1 MVGSSVEPHWASSTR
16 EIIAPLSPASG
27 LPVRYTSGMANAQAA
42 GVVSEIARRREIR
55 DALQWLTREKHWITD
70 VQLQLCRVPSPTFLE
85 QKRAEWIAQQLR
97 DYGWRAH
104 LDAAG
109 NVVATLA
116 DESLDP
122 LPYIALTAHLDTV
135 FAPRLKDDIY
145 IDSEGKLRGPGVADN
160 GAGLAA
166 LLATAR
172 SLSLCGLPEERAAN
186 PLLVA
191 NVGEEGEGNLSGI
204 RYLCNQSKLAERIAA
219 YIVVDGAHTDHITV
233 RGLGSRRFDLTF
245 TGNGGHS
252 WSDSGIGNPVHALAR
267 AVTLFTETPMN
278 GGPRSAIN
286 VGVMEGGA
294 SVNAIAAQARA
305 KVDIRSESNA
315 RIDELV
321 IALHEA
327 AEKAQEFENRRAASG
342 KVMGRL
348 KEIGS
353 RPAAKLPE
361 NAAILLYARAVD
373 AHLGIRA
380 HLECSSTDANVPL
393 HLGIPAL
400 SIGAGGSGGG
410 AHTPAEWFLPEG
422 RDLGLK
428 RILLL
433 LATLLRFG
441 AA

>member
-1 MVGSSVEPHWASSTR
+1 
-16 EIIAPLSPASG
+16 
-27 LPVRYTSGMANAQAA
+27 MANAVAA
-42 GVVSEIARRREIR
+42 TAVSEIAQRREIR
-55 DALQWLTREKHWITD
+55 DALQWLTREKQWITD
-70 VQLQLCRVPSPTFLE
+70 IQLQLCRVPSPTFLE
-85 QKRAEWIAQQLR
+85 QKRAEWMAEQFR
-97 DYGWRAH
+97 EYGWRAQ
-104 LDAAG
+104 LDPAG

-116 DESLDP
+116 ERADDDADA
-122 LPYIALTAHLDTV
+122 LPFIALTAHLDTV
-135 FAPRLKDDIY
+135 FAPRLRDDIY
-145 IDSEGKLRGPGVADN
+145 IDSDGKLRGPGVADN

-166 LLATAR
+166 LLAMAR
-172 SLSLCGLPEERAAN
+172 ALSICGLPEERLAN
-186 PLLVA
+186 PVLVA

-204 RYLCNQSKLAERIAA
+204 RYLCNQSKLAGRVAA
-219 YIVVDGAHTDHITV
+219 YVVVDGAHTDHITV
-233 RGLGSRRFDLTF
+233 RALGSRRFDLTF

-267 AVTLFTETPMN
+267 AITLFTETPMN

-321 IALHEA
+321 IALHDA
-327 AEKAQEFENRRAASG
+327 AERAQDFENQRAASG
-342 KVMGRL
+342 KVAGRL

-353 RPAAKLPE
+353 RPAARLPE
-361 NAAILLYARAVD
+361 NAAILQYARAVD
-373 AHLGIRA
+373 GHLGIRA

-393 HLGIPAL
+393 SLGIPAL
-400 SIGAGGSGGG
+400 SIGAGGQGGG
-410 AHTPAEWFLPEG
+410 AHTPAEWFSPEG

-433 LATLLRFG
+433 LVTLMRYG
-441 AA
+441 VA

>member
-1 MVGSSVEPHWASSTR
+1 
-16 EIIAPLSPASG
+16 
-27 LPVRYTSGMANAQAA
+27 MANALAA
-42 GVVSEIARRREIR
+42 GTVSEIAQRREIR
-55 DALQWLTREKHWITD
+55 DALQWLTREKQWITD
-70 VQLQLCRVPSPTFLE
+70 IQLQLCRVPAPTFLE
-85 QKRAEWIAQQLR
+85 QKRAEWMAEQFR
-97 DYGWRAH
+97 EYGWRAH

-116 DESLDP
+116 DEGPDA

-135 FAPRLKDDIY
+135 FAPRLRDDIY
-145 IDSEGKLRGPGVADN
+145 IDSDGKLRGPGVADN

-172 SLSLCGLPEERAAN
+172 ALSICGMPEGRVAN
-186 PLLVA
+186 PVLVA

-204 RYLCNQSKLAERIAA
+204 RYLCNQSKLAKRVAA
-219 YIVVDGAHTDHITV
+219 YVVVDGAHTDHITV
-233 RGLGSRRFDLTF
+233 RALGSRRFDLTF

-267 AVTLFTETPMN
+267 AITFFTETPMN

-321 IALHEA
+321 VALHDA
-327 AEKAQEFENRRAASG
+327 AERAQDFENQRAASG
-342 KVMGRL
+342 KVSGRL

-353 RPAAKLPE
+353 RPAARLPE
-361 NAAILLYARAVD
+361 NAAILQYARSVD
-373 AHLGIRA
+373 GHLGIRA
-380 HLECSSTDANVPL
+380 HLECSSTDANIPL
-393 HLGIPAL
+393 SLGIPAL
-400 SIGAGGSGGG
+400 SIGAGGQGGG
-410 AHTPAEWFLPEG
+410 AHTPAEWFSPEG

-433 LATLLRFG
+433 LMTLLRYG

>member
-1 MVGSSVEPHWASSTR
+1 
-16 EIIAPLSPASG
+16 
-27 LPVRYTSGMANAQAA
+27 MANALAA
-42 GVVSEIARRREIR
+42 GAVSEIAQRREIR

-70 VQLQLCRVPSPTFLE
+70 IQLQLCRVPAPTFLE
-85 QKRAEWIAQQLR
+85 QKRAEWMAEQFR
-97 DYGWRAH
+97 EYGWRAH
-104 LDAAG
+104 LDPAG

-116 DESLDP
+116 EEGDDA

-135 FAPRLKDDIY
+135 FAPRLREDIY
-145 IDSEGKLRGPGVADN
+145 IDSDGKLRGPGVADN

-172 SLSLCGLPEERAAN
+172 ALSICGLPEGRVAN
-186 PLLVA
+186 PVLVA

-204 RYLCNQSKLAERIAA
+204 RYLCNQSKLAKRVAA
-219 YIVVDGAHTDHITV
+219 YVVVDGAHTDHITV
-233 RGLGSRRFDLTF
+233 RALGSRRFDLTF

-267 AVTLFTETPMN
+267 AITFFTETPMN

-294 SVNAIAAQARA
+294 SVNAIASQARA

-321 IALHEA
+321 VALHDA
-327 AEKAQEFENRRAASG
+327 AERAQDFENQRAASG
-342 KVMGRL
+342 KVSGRL

-353 RPAAKLPE
+353 RPAARLPE
-361 NAAILLYARAVD
+361 NAAILQFARSVD
-373 AHLGIRA
+373 GHLGIRA

-393 HLGIPAL
+393 SLGIPAL
-400 SIGAGGSGGG
+400 SIGAGGQGGG
-410 AHTPAEWFLPEG
+410 AHTPAEWFSPEG

-433 LATLLRFG
+433 LITLLRYG

>member
-1 MVGSSVEPHWASSTR
+1 
-16 EIIAPLSPASG
+16 
-27 LPVRYTSGMANAQAA
+27 MANAAA
-42 GVVSEIARRREIR
+42 AAAISEIAQRRDVR
-55 DALQWLTREKHWITD
+55 DALQWLTREKNWITD
-70 VQLQLCRVPSPTFLE
+70 IQLQLCRVPSPTFLE
-85 QKRAEWIAQQLR
+85 QKRAEWMADQFR
-97 DYGWRAH
+97 EYGWRAH
-104 LDAAG
+104 LDPAG
-109 NVVATLA
+109 NVIATLA
-116 DESLDP
+116 PDIAGDP
-122 LPYIALTAHLDTV
+122 GEELPFIALTAHLDTV
-135 FAPRLKDDIY
+135 FAPRLRDDIY
-145 IDSEGKLRGPGVADN
+145 IDSDGKLRGPGVADN

-172 SLSLCGLPEERAAN
+172 ALTICGLPEERAAN
-186 PLLVA
+186 PVLVA

-204 RYLCNQSKLAERIAA
+204 RYLCNQSKLAGRIAA
-219 YIVVDGAHTDHITV
+219 YVVVDGAHTDHITV
-233 RGLGSRRFDLTF
+233 RALGSRRFDLTF

-267 AVTLFTETPMN
+267 AITLFTETPMN

-321 IALHEA
+321 LALHEA
-327 AEKAQEFENRRAASG
+327 AERAQDFENGRAASG
-342 KVMGRL
+342 KVAARL

-353 RPAAKLPE
+353 RPAARLPE
-361 NAAILLYARAVD
+361 NAAILNYARAVD

-393 HLGIPAL
+393 SLGIPAL
-400 SIGAGGSGGG
+400 SIGAGGQGGG
-410 AHTPAEWFLPEG
+410 AHTPGEWFAPEG

-433 LATLLRFG
+433 LTTLLRFG